1 MTSPW
6 ASSAVHRFHLLAG
19 FAAQLAFF
27 LALSLV
33 PFVAVTV
40 TMAGRW
46 LPLDVTAEVEQV
58 LRDVLP
64 AETHIDPAD
73 VFRWARSSA
82 STGWLTASFFL
93 AILTSFNFIATCLRG
108 IRAAVTGEIKPDGT
122 PWRSTLS
129 AALLVVVW
137 VLALLATALLLLVAP
152 SVERGLLSLHELAD
166 LTISLV
172 AAARVVVVAGMLFGA
187 TFLTYRLAPIP
198 RVRAGRTV
206 VAALA
211 TPLGWLLVSSG
222 FSKLAPEL
230 WGGAQLYGTLG
241 SVVLFLLWAY
251 VNAWTMLLGSLVLI
265 RPRRAG

>member
-1 MTSPW
+1 MAWPW
-6 ASSAVHRFHLLAG
+6 PSAALHRFTLLAG

-46 LPLDVTAEVEQV
+46 LPPDVTGEVEQV
-58 LRDVLP
+58 LGDVLP
-64 AETHIDPAD
+64 PETHVDPAD

-82 STGWLTASFFL
+82 STGWLTLSFVL
-93 AILTSFNFIATCLRG
+93 AVATSFNFIATGLRG
-108 IRAAVTGEIKPDGT
+108 IRAAVTGEVKPDAA

-129 AALLVVVW
+129 AMLLVVVW
-137 VLALLATALLLLVAP
+137 VVTLLATALLLLVEP
-152 SVERGLLSLHELAD
+152 SVERGLLSLHDLAD

-172 AAARVVVVAGMLFGA
+172 AATRVAVVAAMLFGA
-187 TFLTYRLAPIP
+187 TFLTYRLAPVP
-198 RVRAGRTV
+198 RVRALRTM
-206 VAALA
+206 VAALV

-222 FSKLAPEL
+222 FSKVALRL

-251 VNAWTMLLGSLVLI
+251 CNAWTILLGSLVLI
-265 RPRRAG
+265 RHR